1 MEILESGG
9 FGLEEAKI
17 VARNFVKRSAP
28 KSGSFIRI
36 WNKDLR

>member
-17 VARNFVKRSAP
+17 TARNFVKRNVP
-28 KSGSFIRI
+28 KDGTFTRT